1 MGCRVHPGT
10 VSTPPDWTLLSSI
23 TNPTL
28 LLISKT
34 VTAIN
39 APRGFKTY
47 EFTKATDLPTTQ
59 SNTET
64 RGLTSY
70 SWRSHLCSCE
80 SLLAQLYSDTR
91 RISRNLSS
99 HHHSRHTL
107 ETSWV
112 VLLGF
117 KSALHS
123 FIPFPSNLLQ
133 TLWAH
138 SGQSHTHGC
147 NSKGELR
154 FLPLA
159 GLSVHYTKRHS
170 VGKQRASHQLTTVT
184 WHLSTSF
191 SMCHKACLRV
201 KFTRG
206 QSTRIHV

>member
-10 VSTPPDWTLLSSI
+10 VSTPPHWTLLSSI

-47 EFTKATDLPTTQ
+47 EFTKATDIPTTQ
-59 SNTET
+59 SNRET

-80 SLLAQLYSDTR
+80 SLLAQLDSDTR
-91 RISRNLSS
+91 RISRNLSP

-107 ETSWV
+107 ETDWA

-117 KSALHS
+117 KSALRSSSLPPPIYFRLHRA
-123 FIPFPSNLLQ
+123 L
-133 TLWAH
+133 
-138 SGQSHTHGC
+138 SGQSHTR
-147 NSKGELR
+147 L
-154 FLPLA
+154 
-159 GLSVHYTKRHS
+159 
-170 VGKQRASHQLTTVT
+170 Q
-184 WHLSTSF
+184 
-191 SMCHKACLRV
+191 
-201 KFTRG
+201 
-206 QSTRIHV
+206 